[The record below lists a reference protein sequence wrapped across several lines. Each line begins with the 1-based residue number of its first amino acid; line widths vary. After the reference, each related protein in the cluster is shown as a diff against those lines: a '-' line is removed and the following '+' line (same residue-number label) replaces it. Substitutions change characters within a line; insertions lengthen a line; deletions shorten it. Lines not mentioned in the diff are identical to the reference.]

1 MPSDE
6 FDAIAPKME
15 AALQD
20 FGPIRVTLASF
31 SYFSHSKT
39 SKTLFCDP
47 DDESKAALKRVYARL
62 EAAFPFCVNAGHDGF
77 TPHLTLGQFGSDVRA
92 CPAVFVVCARVVF
105 FVLRL
110 VCCAVCMCAV
120 CAAACCCAVYC
131 VLCRCVCPHFCSSL
145 VPCDVSDPRFIMYG
159 THR

>member
-105 FVLRL
+105 CIAFSVLCCVYVCCVCCCVLLYGVLCPLSLRL
-110 VCCAVCMCAV
+110 SAFLFFSRA
-120 CAAACCCAVYC
+120 
-131 VLCRCVCPHFCSSL
+131 L
-145 VPCDVSDPRFIMYG
+145 
-159 THR
+159 